1 MALLSSCRPG
11 WHQQTPQPV
20 VANEGVIW
28 FTRHLGG
35 GAGPAS
41 LTHSLVPPP
50 DPSQLSPPS
59 PLHTPVP
66 LSMSS
71 APCSSLWVQL
81 TPEEPHQ
88 TAFFTAEAAVGP
100 MRHITTLIFLLFL
113 YYIFKRQY
121 LLYCEFAVEA

>member
-20 VANEGVIW
+20 VANESVIW
-28 FTRHLGG
+28 LTRHLGG

-50 DPSQLSPPS
+50 NPLQVQPPS
-59 PLHTPVP
+59 PLHP
-66 LSMSS
+66 LFSCPFLRSMHR
-71 APCSSLWVQL
+71 LWVRF

-88 TAFFTAEAAVGP
+88 TAFFTAEAAAGP